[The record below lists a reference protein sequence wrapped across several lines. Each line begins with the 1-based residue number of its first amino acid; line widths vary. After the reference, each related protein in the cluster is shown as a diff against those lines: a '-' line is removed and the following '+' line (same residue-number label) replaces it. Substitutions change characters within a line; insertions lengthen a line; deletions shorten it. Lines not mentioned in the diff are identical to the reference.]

1 MSIEQDLARHV
12 AGLRPDEA
20 ARSAARR
27 LLLDTLAAVVSGAA
41 NPGCEAAVHTLLGAE
56 VGAAPVPGRPEGASP
71 ARAALAT
78 GILAHWCEWDDVHD
92 AAGIHGAAV
101 IFPAL
106 IGLLGHPM
114 ASTANGDDLLDAAVA
129 AYDVAALIGREMNA
143 GSFHGWMTTGAA
155 GAIGAAAGGARL
167 LGLDAAGILSAMGI
181 AAAGGGLSRQALVDR
196 TTGKSILCGLAAQ
209 NAVQAVELAAAGI
222 NGAPNFLAGPFGL
235 AMLHAGT
242 ALDFD
247 AAFAAIAPAAA
258 IAEAGTK
265 PWPCCRSTHPSIDAI
280 MAFRAER
287 PDAAETVR
295 AMNFTV
301 PALPF
306 ALCGRPFEPGD
317 DPRVAAQFSI
327 AFTTVLALRNGR
339 ILPEDFSPEAVMRFA
354 AGNAALIGA
363 VSVAQAQRRVRHRQ
377 ETIPSFAV
385 LHLAD
390 GTSWEHRVDAIRG
403 GAERPLCDSELADKL
418 SNAAGARIAAAAV
431 DRLHEAVASLGGNDT
446 HTLRAAITHLA
457 DRNEPDS
464 PPARASA
471 AS

>member
-1 MSIEQDLARHV
+1 M
-12 AGLRPDEA
+12 
-20 ARSAARR
+20 
-27 LLLDTLAAVVSGAA
+27 
-41 NPGCEAAVHTLLGAE
+41 
-56 VGAAPVPGRPEGASP
+56 PGRPEGASP
-71 ARAALAT
+71 SRAALAT

-106 IGLLGHPM
+106 LGLLGHPRAER
-114 ASTANGDDLLDAAVA
+114 ASGDDLLDAAVA

-155 GAIGAAAGGARL
+155 GAIGAAAGGARI

-181 AAAGGGLSRQALVDR
+181 AAAGGGLSRQALADR

-209 NAVQAVELAAAGI
+209 NATQAVELAEAGI

-235 AMLHAGT
+235 AMLHAG
-242 ALDFD
+242 APLDFD
-247 AAFAAIAPAAA
+247 AAFAAMTPAAA

-287 PDAAETVR
+287 PEAAEAVT
-295 AMNFTV
+295 AMDFTV

-327 AFTTVLALRNGR
+327 AFTTVLALRRGR
-339 ILPEDFSPEAVMRFA
+339 ILPDDFAPDAVTRFA
-354 AGNAALIGA
+354 AENAALIGK
-363 VSVAQAQRRVRHRQ
+363 VRVAEAGQQVRHRQ
-377 ETIPSFAV
+377 ETVPSFAV
-385 LHLAD
+385 LSLAD
-390 GTSWEHRVDAIRG
+390 GSAWEHRVDAIRG
-403 GAERPLCDSELADKL
+403 GAERPLDSDELATKL
-418 SNAAGARIAAAAV
+418 RNAAGKRVAGEAIAA
-431 DRLHEAVASLGGNDT
+431 LHDAVASLGGGT
-446 HTLRAAITHLA
+446 GALRTAITRLA
-457 DRNEPDS
+457 PE
-464 PPARASA
+464 A
-471 AS
+471 AGSRDAPGRTAAE